1 MMNHKHLFG
10 FDNEKELIYI
20 FKGYDFLNLTSS
32 ITEYFEKSPAQYTKH
47 WGWYIN
53 DLNKIKDLP
62 NNIVPIKLEWKDVCK
77 NETELRD
84 DIDTYINEL
93 LYGVSN
99 SDFIGEI
106 GQRLDIEATLIKAK
120 EVESNYGNGHFY
132 VFEDFSGNQMI
143 WTTTARVLEVGVVYK
158 FRGTIK
164 ALNEYRG
171 IKQTVLTNCR
181 FSRS

>member
-10 FDNEKELIYI
+10 FDNEKEFIYI
-20 FKGYDFLNLTSS
+20 FKGYDFLNLGSS
-32 ITEYFEKSPAQYTKH
+32 ITEYFEKSPAKYTKH

-53 DLNKIKDLP
+53 DIKDIKDLP
-62 NNIVPIKLEWKDVCK
+62 ENITPIKLEWKDIAK
-77 NETELRD
+77 NDTEMID
-84 DIDTYINEL
+84 DVDGYIYKL
-93 LYGVSN
+93 LYGTST
-99 SDFIGEI
+99 SEFIGEI

-132 VFEDFSGNQMI
+132 VFEDFSGNQMV
-143 WTTTARVLEVGVVYK
+143 WTTTARVLEVGTVYK

-164 ALNEYRG
+164 ALNDYRG
-171 IKQTVLTNCR
+171 IKQTILTNCR

>member
-1 MMNHKHLFG
+1 MIIQKNEIVINPSMNNTIH
-10 FDNEKELIYI
+10 
-20 FKGYDFLNLTSS
+20 FLNRKKQCKEEELFQVPKESNT
-32 ITEYFEKSPAQYTKH
+32 TNV
-47 WGWYIN
+47 IN
-53 DLNKIKDLP
+53 NSQQVNNNTT
-62 NNIVPIKLEWKDVCK
+62 NNIIPIKLEWKDVCK

-171 IKQTVLTNCR
+171 VKQTVLTNCR